1 MYTVLSAAQEKE
13 EPGPLVETLRR
24 AKSAFF
30 EAMQRGFTVGVPELL
45 KRHLL
50 TADALAAGISGLK
63 LLVQQSCN
71 SAQKLWYTRSK
82 ATFGTC

>member
-1 MYTVLSAAQEKE
+1 MLLQEKG

-45 KRHLL
+45 NRHLL

-71 SAQKLWYTRSK
+71 RAATETWLHCRCTR
-82 ATFGTC
+82 AFE